1 MAVPM
6 VRAVILGLLLAV
18 ATLALVVYA
27 VLSAFAHECEVCVAF
42 HGRTACR
49 RAAGSTAEEAL
60 RTAQDNACAFVA
72 SGMTETVE
80 CTTRPAASAT
90 CTP

>member
-1 MAVPM
+1 MATPM
-6 VRAVILGLLLAV
+6 IRAVIVALLLAA
-18 ATLALVVYA
+18 ATLALVVYGA
-27 VLSAFAHECEVCVAF
+27 LSSFAHECEVCVTF
-42 HGRTACR
+42 HERTACR
-49 RAAGSTAEEAL
+49 RAAGSTADEAM

-80 CTTRPAASAT
+80 CTTHRATSAT

>member
-6 VRAVILGLLLAV
+6 VRAVIVALLLAA
-18 ATLALVVYA
+18 ATLALVVFG
-27 VLSAFAHECEVCVAF
+27 VLSSFAHECEVCVTF

-72 SGMTETVE
+72 SGMTETVG
-80 CTTRPAASAT
+80 CTTRPAASTT
-90 CTP
+90 CNP

>member
-1 MAVPM
+1 MAVP
-6 VRAVILGLLLAV
+6 VIRAVIVGLLLAA
-18 ATLALVVYA
+18 ATLALLVYA
-27 VLSAFAHECEVCVAF
+27 MLSSFAHECEVCVTF

-49 RAAGSTAEEAL
+49 RAAGSTAEEAM

-80 CTTRPAASAT
+80 CTSRPATSAT

>member
-1 MAVPM
+1 MAVPI
-6 VRAVILGLLLAV
+6 VRAAILGGLLAL
-18 ATLALVVYA
+18 ATLAVLIYA
-27 VLSAFAHECEVCVAF
+27 MLSSFQHECEVCVSF

-49 RAAGSTAEEAL
+49 SAAGGTEKEAM

-80 CTTRPAASAT
+80 CTGRPPASAT
-90 CTP
+90 CK

>member
-1 MAVPM
+1 MALPM
-6 VRAVILGLLLAV
+6 ARAAIVGVLLAL

-27 VLSAFAHECEVCVAF
+27 MLSSFRYECEVCVSF

-49 RAAGSTAEEAL
+49 SAAGGTAQDAT

-72 SGMTETVE
+72 SGMRETVE
-80 CTTRPAASAT
+80 CTGRPPASAT
-90 CTP
+90 CKP

>member
-1 MAVPM
+1 MAIPM
-6 VRAVILGLLLAV
+6 VRAVIVALLLAA

-27 VLSAFAHECEVCVAF
+27 VLSSFAHECEVCVTF

-49 RAAGSTAEEAL
+49 RAAGSTAEEAM
-60 RTAQDNACAFVA
+60 RTAQNNACAFVA

-80 CTTRPAASAT
+80 CTTHRATSAT

>member
-1 MAVPM
+1 MTGPM
-6 VRAVILGLLLAV
+6 VRAVIVGLLLTA
-18 ATLALVVYA
+18 ATLAVVVYA
-27 VLSAFAHECEVCVAF
+27 MLSSFAHECEVCVTF

-49 RAAGSTAEEAL
+49 QAAGTTAEEAM

-80 CTTRPAASAT
+80 CTGRPPTSAT
-90 CTP
+90 CDP

>member
-1 MAVPM
+1 LPVPM
-6 VRAVILGLLLAV
+6 VRAVIVGALLTA
-18 ATLALVVYA
+18 ATLVLIVYA
-27 VLSAFAHECEVCVAF
+27 MLSSFAHECEVCVTF

-49 RAAGSTAEEAL
+49 QAAGKTAEEAM

-80 CTTRPAASAT
+80 CTGRRPASAT
-90 CTP
+90 CAP